1 MNIFKLKITSPEKDD
16 FLMEIEMDNEGTY
29 LELHNTIQQALAY
42 DNSQMASFFQIN
54 VMGERGKEIAL
65 FEMSSEDDD
74 NINIVAMDVAMMREF
89 IGKEQTQLVYVFDF
103 FSDRYFNIELTGV
116 ERRRVAVDAPKICVS
131 EGEAPEQIV
140 MNIESMGD
148 LNLNGVDLNV
158 STKKDKDFDFMDEF
172 DEEFDEKPQFENLDD
187 YEDIL

>member
-16 FLMEIEMDNEGTY
+16 FLMEVEMDNEGTY

-42 DNSQMASFFQIN
+42 DNTQMASFFQIDTL
-54 VMGERGKEIAL
+54 GERGKEIAL

-74 NINIVAMDVAMMREF
+74 NVNIVAMDVSMMREF
-89 IGKEQTQLVYVFDF
+89 INKEQAQLIYVFDF
-103 FSDRYFNIELTGV
+103 FSDRYFNIELTAV
-116 ERRRVAVDAPKICVS
+116 ERRRVAVKAPKICAA

-140 MNIESMGD
+140 MNFDGMDD
-148 LNLNGVDLNV
+148 LDLDGIDLK
-158 STKKDKDFDFMDEF
+158 SSPKKDSDFDFMDEF
-172 DEEFDEKPQFENLDD
+172 EDDSDESPKFESLDD

>member
-42 DNSQMASFFQIN
+42 DDTQMASFFQIN
-54 VMGERGKEIAL
+54 ALGERGKEIAL

-74 NINIVAMDVAMMREF
+74 NVNIVAMDVAMMREF
-89 IGKEQTQLVYVFDF
+89 INKEQAQLIYVFDF
-103 FSDRYFNIELTGV
+103 FSDRYFNIELTAV
-116 ERRRVAVDAPKICVS
+116 ERRRVAVKTPKVCS
-131 EGEAPEQIV
+131 FTGETPEQIV
-140 MNIESMGD
+140 MNLDMGD
-148 LNLNGVDLNV
+148 LDLDGVDLK
-158 STKKDKDFDFMDEF
+158 SSAKKDKDFDFMDEF
-172 DEEFDEKPQFENLDD
+172 DDDSNEGPKFESLDD